1 VVIIGGDAGG
11 MAAVSQLRKGLP
23 DAEVVA
29 LERGRW
35 TSYSACGIPYVVGG
49 AVSGG
54 VERLVARSPE
64 AHRAAGTDVRI
75 GHEAVAIDLAAGEV
89 QVATADD
96 ATYRLGYDQ
105 LLIATGGTPIRPPLP
120 GIDLPFVH
128 GVQTLED
135 GADLLRHAEAG
146 CQRVV
151 VVGSGYIGLE
161 MAEAFVERGCTAT
174 VVERAVQPMG
184 TLDPDMGELVA
195 RAMVSH
201 AIDLRCGVDVVGFE
215 PGVVLTSAGPVEA
228 DLVVLG
234 IGVAPNSGLA
244 REAGLALGVKG
255 SIRVDPRQETS
266 SPGVWAAGDC
276 SESRHLVT
284 GQPVHVPLG
293 TYANKQGRV
302 AGINIGGGDA
312 VSAGVLGT
320 AITKLCETEIARTG
334 LGEDEA
340 GRAGFDAV
348 AERIESTTIAG
359 YFTGAAPMT
368 VKVVAERGSGRL
380 LGAQIVGGAGAAKRI
395 DTVAVAITAGFTV
408 REVLDLDLAY
418 APPFSGV
425 WDPIAVAARQALKRL

>member
-1 VVIIGGDAGG
+1 
-11 MAAVSQLRKGLP
+11 
-23 DAEVVA
+23 
-29 LERGRW
+29 
-35 TSYSACGIPYVVGG
+35 
-49 AVSGG
+49 
-54 VERLVARSPE
+54 
-64 AHRAAGTDVRI
+64 
-75 GHEAVAIDLAAGEV
+75 
-89 QVATADD
+89 
-96 ATYRLGYDQ
+96 
-105 LLIATGGTPIRPPLP
+105 
-120 GIDLPFVH
+120 
-128 GVQTLED
+128 
-135 GADLLRHAEAG
+135 
-146 CQRVV
+146 
-151 VVGSGYIGLE
+151 
-161 MAEAFVERGCTAT
+161 
-174 VVERAVQPMG
+174 
-184 TLDPDMGELVA
+184 
-195 RAMVSH
+195 
-201 AIDLRCGVDVVGFE
+201 
-215 PGVVLTSAGPVEA
+215 
-228 DLVVLG
+228 
-234 IGVAPNSGLA
+234 
-244 REAGLALGVKG
+244 
-255 SIRVDPRQETS
+255 
-266 SPGVWAAGDC
+266 VWAAGDC

-395 DTVAVAITAGFTV
+395 DTVAVAITAGLTV